1 MGCFLATILLVS
13 SAGQVPAEP
22 SCNDS
27 AEFACY
33 VGRSVCLQCHKS
45 PDTTG
50 HGGGLCTLEPIPLHD
65 HSYEA
70 LQKPKAEH
78 IAALSSVP
86 DVPTQSRI
94 CLYCHAT
101 AADEGPRWTTD
112 TFRTADGVQCE
123 ACHGPGSLHVR
134 SAAQSENADRSPG
147 VRRNAL
153 IQRGDRQS
161 CERCHVERPS
171 HKEVLEQGFRLSAA
185 DRLYKTPVNLA
196 LSPDGARLFVVCEHG
211 NSVIAVDLATRTVVG
226 EVTVGRRPHDV
237 ACSPDGNT
245 LYVSNRLDATMSVID
260 AQQLKVTATIAVG
273 FEPHG
278 VAVVRESV
286 IAPAGRHVY
295 VLNTADDTLAIV
307 DVDRLTVSRKLV
319 MGGGPWS
326 LAFDSTGRYGYV
338 TSVRPRP
345 VPFRDPPKSEV
356 TVLDVERGVVSA
368 RANVADANMLQ
379 GIAPVPGRNVALFT
393 LMRTKNLVPIT
404 RIAQGWVITNGLGV
418 LWPDG
423 RVDQVLLDEP
433 ADSFPDP
440 TDVAVTPDGRWA
452 LVTSGGA
459 NEVALVDIEKLLET
473 IQGFTEQQR
482 AEMLPNQL
490 GMSSRFVVK
499 RIAVGANP
507 RGVAISRD
515 GKSAYV
521 ANALDDSVT
530 ILALSTEGIDVDR
543 GRVDGVI
550 SLGGPTELTEL
561 RRGERLFHSAEGT
574 SGRQF
579 SCRSCHPDGH
589 VTGLTFDIESD
600 GIGLSPVD
608 NRSLRGI
615 FDTPPFKWEG
625 TNPSL
630 RRQCGPRFALFFT
643 RREPFPPEQ
652 LDAIA
657 RYMGT
662 IEQPPNR
669 YRQAEGLT
677 LAQRRGKAIFE
688 RNLPNDGNPQSPQ
701 RQCSF
706 CHSGAY
712 QTDHGKFAVSTTMW
726 FDAFVADVD
735 LGNLNNVE
743 EYGELGSYLFIDAG
757 MPAKILDSPH
767 LRNIVDSPPYLHNGA
782 AATLEEIWTRFNMT
796 DRHGPAHDLT
806 RQQFNDLIA
815 YLKAL

>member
-1 MGCFLATILLVS
+1 MLV
-13 SAGQVPAEP
+13 AFGGAEP
-22 SCNDS
+22 LPGDS
-27 AEFACY
+27 GEFALF
-33 VGRSVCLQCHKS
+33 VGQSVCLQCHS
-45 PDTTG
+45 SSDANG
-50 HGGGLCTLEPIPLHD
+50 VAASVCTLEPIPLHD

-112 TFRTADGVQCE
+112 AFRTADGVQCE
-123 ACHGPGSLHVR
+123 ACHGPGSLHVGNVAR
-134 SAAQSENADRSPG
+134 SEDANRSQAVREGILAPARAIPG
-147 VRRNAL
+147 NVL

-161 CERCHVERPS
+161 CGRCHVERPS

-185 DRLYKTPVNLA
+185 DRLYKTPVNLVV
-196 LSPDGARLFVVCEHG
+196 SPDGTRLFVVCEHG
-211 NSVIAVDLATRTVVG
+211 NSVIAIDLATRTVLG
-226 EVTVGRRPHDV
+226 EVAVGRRPHDA
-237 ACSPDGNT
+237 ACSPDGNM
-245 LYVSNRLDATMSVID
+245 LYVSNRMDGTMSVVD
-260 AQQLKVTATIAVG
+260 AKQLKVTATIAVG
-273 FEPHG
+273 SEPHG
-278 VAVVRESV
+278 VAVD
-286 IAPAGRHVY
+286 PTGRHVY

-307 DVDRLTVSRKLV
+307 DIDRLTVSRTLV

-338 TSVRPRP
+338 TSVRPRL

-356 TVLDVERGVVSA
+356 TIVDAELGVVSA

-379 GIAPVPGRNVALFT
+379 GVAPVPGRNVALFT

-404 RIAQGWVITNGLGV
+404 RIAQGWVVTNGLGV

-459 NEVALVDIEKLLET
+459 NEVALIDIEKLLET
-473 IQGFTEQQR
+473 IQRLTEQQR
-482 AEMLPNQL
+482 VEMLPNHQ
-490 GMSSRFVVK
+490 GMSSRFVLK

-507 RGVAISRD
+507 RGVAISKD
-515 GKSAYV
+515 GKWAYV

-530 ILALSTEGIDVDR
+530 VIDVAR
-543 GRVDGVI
+543 AHVDGVI
-550 SLGGPTELTEL
+550 SLGGPTELSEL

-574 SGRQF
+574 FSRQF

-589 VTGLTFDIESD
+589 LNGLTFDIESD

-630 RRQCGPRFALFFT
+630 RRQCGPRFAVFFT
-643 RREPFPPEQ
+643 RLEPFPPEQ
-652 LDAIA
+652 LDALA

-669 YRQAEGLT
+669 HRRAEGLT
-677 LAQRRGKAIFE
+677 LAQRRGKAVFE
-688 RNLPNDGNPQSPQ
+688 RTLPNDGSPLSPQ

-712 QTDHGKFAVSTTMW
+712 LTDHGKFAVSTTMW
-726 FDAFVADVD
+726 FDAFVPDVD
-735 LGNLNNVE
+735 LRDLFNADE
-743 EYGELGSYLFIDAG
+743 FGELGSYLFIDAG
-757 MPAKILDSPH
+757 MPAKILDTPH

-796 DRHGPAHDLT
+796 DRHGPAADLT
-806 RQQFNDLIA
+806 RQQLNDLIA
-815 YLKAL
+815 YLKSL

>member
-1 MGCFLATILLVS
+1 MSATLTLVMLV
-13 SAGQVPAEP
+13 AFGGAEP
-22 SCNDS
+22 LPGDS
-27 AEFACY
+27 GEFALF
-33 VGRSVCLQCHKS
+33 VGRSVCLQCHSS
-45 PDTTG
+45 PDAN
-50 HGGGLCTLEPIPLHD
+50 GGAASVCTLEPIPLHD

-70 LQKPKAEH
+70 LQKPTAEH
-78 IAALSSVP
+78 IAALSGVP

-112 TFRTADGVQCE
+112 AFRTADGVQCE

-134 SAAQSENADRSPG
+134 SAAGSEYANRSRAVPG
-147 VRRNAL
+147 NAL

-161 CERCHVERPS
+161 CERCHVDRPS
-171 HKEVLEQGFRLSAA
+171 HKEVLERGFRLSEV
-185 DRLYKTPVNLA
+185 DRLYKTPANLVV
-196 LSPDGARLFVVCEHG
+196 SPDGTRLFVVCEHG
-211 NSVIAVDLATRTVVG
+211 NSVIAVDLATGTVLG
-226 EVTVGRRPHDV
+226 EVAVGRRPHDV

-245 LYVSNRLDATMSVID
+245 LYVSNRMDATMSVVD
-260 AQQLKVTATIAVG
+260 AKQLKVTATIAVG

-278 VAVVRESV
+278 VAVD
-286 IAPAGRHVY
+286 PTGRHVY
-295 VLNTADDTLAIV
+295 VANTADDTLAIV

-338 TSVRPRP
+338 TNIRPRP

-356 TVLDVERGVVSA
+356 TIVDAELGVVSA

-379 GIAPVPGRNVALFT
+379 GVAPVPGRNVALVT
-393 LMRTKNLVPIT
+393 LMRTKNLVPVT

-440 TDVAVTPDGRWA
+440 TDVAVTPDGRRA

-459 NEVALVDIEKLLET
+459 DEVALVDVEKLLET

-482 AEMLPNQL
+482 AEILPNHL
-490 GMSSRFVVK
+490 GMSGRFVVK

-507 RGVAISRD
+507 RGVAIARD
-515 GKSAYV
+515 GKWAYV
-521 ANALDDSVT
+521 TNALDDSVT
-530 ILALSTEGIDVDR
+530 VIDMDR
-543 GRVDGVI
+543 GRADGVI
-550 SLGGPTELTEL
+550 SLGGPTELSEL

-589 VTGLTFDIESD
+589 DSGLTFDIESD

-615 FDTPPFKWEG
+615 FDTLPFKWEG

-630 RRQCGPRFALFFT
+630 RRQCGPRFTVFFT
-643 RREPFPPEQ
+643 RLEPFPPEQ
-652 LDAIA
+652 LDAMA

-669 YRQAEGLT
+669 HRRAEGLT
-677 LAQRRGKAIFE
+677 LAQRRGKAVFE
-688 RNLPNDGNPQSPQ
+688 RALPNDGSPLSPQ

-712 QTDHGKFAVSTTMW
+712 LTDQGKFAVSTTMW
-726 FDAFVADVD
+726 FDAFVPDVD
-735 LGNLNNVE
+735 LRDDLFNADE
-743 EYGELGSYLFIDAG
+743 FGELGTYLFIDAG
-757 MPAKILDSPH
+757 MPAKILDTPH
-767 LRNIVDSPPYLHNGA
+767 LRNIVDSPPYLHNGG

-806 RQQFNDLIA
+806 RQQLNDLIA
-815 YLKAL
+815 YLKSL

>member
-1 MGCFLATILLVS
+1 MNGLSATLSLVMLV
-13 SAGQVPAEP
+13 AGVGAEP
-22 SCNDS
+22 LPRDS
-27 AEFACY
+27 SEFALF
-33 VGRSVCLQCHKS
+33 VGQSVCLQCHS
-45 PDTTG
+45 SSDADG
-50 HGGGLCTLEPIPLHD
+50 RDASICTLEPIPLHD

-78 IAALSSVP
+78 IAALSGVP

-112 TFRTADGVQCE
+112 AFRTADGVQCE

-134 SAAQSENADRSPG
+134 SATRGEDADRSQAASRNG
-147 VRRNAL
+147 V
-153 IQRGDRQS
+153 IQRGNRQD
-161 CERCHVERPS
+161 CGRCHVERPS

-185 DRLYKTPVNLA
+185 DRLYKTPVNLVV
-196 LSPDGARLFVVCEHG
+196 SPDGTRLFVVCEHG
-211 NSVIAVDLATRTVVG
+211 NSVIAVDLATRTVAG
-226 EVTVGRRPHDV
+226 EVGVGRRPHDV

-245 LYVSNRLDATMSVID
+245 LYVSNRMDATMSVVD
-260 AQQLKVTATIAVG
+260 ARQWKVTATIAVG

-278 VAVVRESV
+278 VAVD
-286 IAPAGRHVY
+286 PTGRRVY

-307 DVDRLTVSRKLV
+307 DAERLTVVRKLV

-326 LAFDSTGRYGYV
+326 LAFDSTGRYAYV

-356 TVLDVERGVVSA
+356 TIVDAEPGVVSA

-379 GIAPVPGRNVALFT
+379 GVAAVPGRNVALFT

-440 TDVAVTPDGRWA
+440 TDVAVTPDGRRA

-459 NEVALVDIEKLLET
+459 SEVALVDVEKLLET
-473 IQGFTEQQR
+473 IQGLTEQQR
-482 AEMLPNQL
+482 VETLPNHL

-507 RGVAISRD
+507 RGVVISKD
-515 GKSAYV
+515 GKWAYV

-530 ILALSTEGIDVDR
+530 VIDV
-543 GRVDGVI
+543 GGARVDGVI
-550 SLGGPTELTEL
+550 SLGGPTELSEL

-574 SGRQF
+574 FSRQF

-589 VTGLTFDIESD
+589 LNGLTFDIESD

-608 NRSLRGI
+608 NRSLRGV

-630 RRQCGPRFALFFT
+630 RRQCGPRFAVFFT
-643 RREPFPPEQ
+643 RLEPFPPEQ

-669 YRQAEGLT
+669 HRRAEGLT
-677 LAQRRGKAIFE
+677 LAQRRGKAVFE
-688 RNLPNDGNPQSPQ
+688 RSLPNDGSPLSPQ

-712 QTDHGKFAVSTTMW
+712 LTDHGKFAVSTTMW
-726 FDAFVADVD
+726 FDAAVDVD
-735 LGNLNNVE
+735 LRNLFDADE
-743 EYGELGSYLFIDAG
+743 FGELGSYYFIDAG
-757 MPAKILDSPH
+757 MRAKILDVPH

-796 DRHGPAHDLT
+796 DRHGPAAGLT
-806 RQQFNDLIA
+806 RQQLNDLIA
-815 YLKAL
+815 YLKSL

>member
-1 MGCFLATILLVS
+1 MNGVSATLSLVMLV
-13 SAGQVPAEP
+13 AFGGAEP
-22 SCNDS
+22 LPGDS
-27 AEFACY
+27 GEFTLF
-33 VGRSVCLQCHKS
+33 VGQSVCLQCHSS
-45 PDTTG
+45 PDAN
-50 HGGGLCTLEPIPLHD
+50 GGAASVCTLEPIPLHD

-78 IAALSSVP
+78 IAALSGVP

-112 TFRTADGVQCE
+112 AFRMADGVQCE
-123 ACHGPGSLHVR
+123 ACHGPGSLHVG
-134 SAAQSENADRSPG
+134 SAARSEDLDRSQAPP
-147 VRRNAL
+147 RNAL
-153 IQRGDRQS
+153 IRRGDRRG
-161 CERCHVERPS
+161 CEHCHVDRPS

-211 NSVIAVDLATRTVVG
+211 NSVIAVDLATRTVQG
-226 EVTVGRRPHDV
+226 EVGVGRRPHDV

-245 LYVSNRLDATMSVID
+245 LYVSNRMDATMSVVD
-260 AQQLKVTATIAVG
+260 AKQWKVTATIAVG

-278 VAVVRESV
+278 VAVD
-286 IAPAGRHVY
+286 PTGRHVY
-295 VLNTADDTLAIV
+295 VANTADDTLAIV
-307 DVDRLTVSRKLV
+307 DVDQLTVSRKLV

-338 TSVRPRP
+338 TSIRPRP

-356 TVLDVERGVVSA
+356 TIVDAELGVVSA

-379 GIAPVPGRNVALFT
+379 GVAPVPGRHVALFT

-459 NEVALVDIEKLLET
+459 NEVALVDVEKLLET

-482 AEMLPNQL
+482 VEVLPNHL
-490 GMSSRFVVK
+490 GMSGRFVLK

-507 RGVAISRD
+507 RGVAISHD

-530 ILALSTEGIDVDR
+530 VIDMDR
-543 GRVDGVI
+543 GCVDGVI
-550 SLGGPTELTEL
+550 SLGGPTELSEL

-589 VTGLTFDIESD
+589 ITGLTFDIEAD

-643 RREPFPPEQ
+643 RLEPFPPEQ

-669 YRQAEGLT
+669 HRRAEGLT
-677 LAQRRGKAIFE
+677 LAQRRGKAVFE
-688 RNLPNDGNPQSPQ
+688 RTLPNDGSPLSPQ

-712 QTDHGKFAVSTTMW
+712 LTDHGKFSVSTTMW
-726 FDAFVADVD
+726 FDAFVPDVD
-735 LGNLNNVE
+735 LRDLFNADE
-743 EYGELGSYLFIDAG
+743 FGELGSYLFIDAG
-757 MPAKILDSPH
+757 MPAKVLDTPH
-767 LRNIVDSPPYLHNGA
+767 LRNIVDGPPYLHNGA

-796 DRHGPAHDLT
+796 DRHGPAADLT
-806 RQQFNDLIA
+806 RQQLNDLIA
-815 YLKAL
+815 YLKSL